1 MSRKTDFKTVFA
13 NLRLA
18 YITLYM
24 LLIAFVSTIPVR
36 RLIEGRS
43 TVVYSIVAFFGC
55 ILLAVDFFTRRV
67 IFKPKYCT
75 VLILFIVACIISS
88 IYNIKYGFM
97 SNVKAIIWGCIQFF
111 LIVGVDTEL
120 PLETTKKHLKTLT
133 EIFSFFWFVCVVI
146 SFYEFIIQYSRTWHF
161 PSQFRPSH
169 EGFFEGRLYGI
180 FSDPNYASIC
190 SIFVIF
196 FCVINFKG
204 SVFNKIYHIL
214 NLSAQFFYIVLSGSR
229 TSLLCFIISLCLFS
243 WILVWNKLEA
253 MGMKNLRK
261 ISGSLIACAVCV
273 LLIVSTSHLIKT
285 FSVSTVK
292 LYQNSINHTQNGD
305 IISDNSD
312 VDDSE
317 ISLERPDVSQNDD
330 VSNGRTS
337 IWKDYLKVFAK
348 SPIFGTS
355 PRNAKSFTEDH
366 FDSLFIIEKCYTNI
380 HNTYLAIL
388 VYTGILG
395 TAILAVWAIGTLFEI
410 VGFIIRRR
418 KTQDEHYFTVVVL
431 TMILTVC
438 AVAAFPSSF
447 IFFDNSTPDIIFW
460 ICLGYTKAFI
470 RISEPERYE
479 KETLSYR
486 ISQKIMPNSKR

>member
-1 MSRKTDFKTVFA
+1 M
-13 NLRLA
+13 
-18 YITLYM
+18 
-24 LLIAFVSTIPVR
+24 
-36 RLIEGRS
+36 
-43 TVVYSIVAFFGC
+43 
-55 ILLAVDFFTRRV
+55 
-67 IFKPKYCT
+67 
-75 VLILFIVACIISS
+75 
-88 IYNIKYGFM
+88 
-97 SNVKAIIWGCIQFF
+97 
-111 LIVGVDTEL
+111 
-120 PLETTKKHLKTLT
+120 
-133 EIFSFFWFVCVVI
+133 
-146 SFYEFIIQYSRTWHF
+146 
-161 PSQFRPSH
+161 
-169 EGFFEGRLYGI
+169 
-180 FSDPNYASIC
+180 
-190 SIFVIF
+190 
-196 FCVINFKG
+196 
-204 SVFNKIYHIL
+204 
-214 NLSAQFFYIVLSGSR
+214 
-229 TSLLCFIISLCLFS
+229 
-243 WILVWNKLEA
+243 
-253 MGMKNLRK
+253 
-261 ISGSLIACAVCV
+261 
-273 LLIVSTSHLIKT
+273 
-285 FSVSTVK
+285 K

-447 IFFDNSTPDIIFW
+447 IFFDNNTPDIIFW

-479 KETLSYR
+479 KETLAYR
-486 ISQKIMPNSKR
+486 ITQKIMPNSKR

>member
-1 MSRKTDFKTVFA
+1 
-13 NLRLA
+13 
-18 YITLYM
+18 
-24 LLIAFVSTIPVR
+24 
-36 RLIEGRS
+36 
-43 TVVYSIVAFFGC
+43 
-55 ILLAVDFFTRRV
+55 
-67 IFKPKYCT
+67 
-75 VLILFIVACIISS
+75 
-88 IYNIKYGFM
+88 
-97 SNVKAIIWGCIQFF
+97 
-111 LIVGVDTEL
+111 
-120 PLETTKKHLKTLT
+120 
-133 EIFSFFWFVCVVI
+133 
-146 SFYEFIIQYSRTWHF
+146 
-161 PSQFRPSH
+161 
-169 EGFFEGRLYGI
+169 
-180 FSDPNYASIC
+180 
-190 SIFVIF
+190 
-196 FCVINFKG
+196 
-204 SVFNKIYHIL
+204 
-214 NLSAQFFYIVLSGSR
+214 
-229 TSLLCFIISLCLFS
+229 
-243 WILVWNKLEA
+243 
-253 MGMKNLRK
+253 MGMENLRK

-273 LLIVSTSHLIKT
+273 LLIISTSHLIKT

-317 ISLERPDVSQNDD
+317 ISLDRPDVTQNND

-355 PRNAKSFTEDH
+355 PRNAMSFAKDH
-366 FDSLFIIEKCYTNI
+366 FDSLFIIERSYSV

-410 VGFIIRRR
+410 AGFIIRRR

-431 TMILTVC
+431 AMILTVC
-438 AVAAFPSSF
+438 AVAAFPSLF